1 MNENA
6 VERKL
11 AAIMVADVV
20 GYSRMMGDDEAGTLA
35 ALTRYRREFVDP
47 AILEHRGRI
56 VKTTG
61 DGLLLEFA
69 SVVDAVRCAIA
80 LQQGMAEINGGLPDS
95 RRMTFRIG
103 VNIGDVIVQDRDLF
117 GDGVNVAARL
127 QAFAEPGGICVS
139 RAANEQIRGKID
151 VSFVEAGSHQFKN
164 IARPVEVLA
173 LSAEVIAGL
182 PRAPVLARVPA
193 VSPRSPMGETQLW
206 PRRTAIIA
214 VLVGGVCL
222 VGAATALFLW
232 RNATRDLAKQLDPI
246 LSQALAKSTTKARR
260 TLISE
265 YIALGPHRAFA
276 LAPKAQSRWWT
287 GDWPTPE
294 VAEEKVLERC
304 QLTFDEPCTLLAV
317 DEAMIAAGSD
327 GSRAPRDM
335 PRMHYSG
342 KFDPA
347 QVPGVRPAIS
357 TRVDVVGYASAPGPK
372 AAAIHA
378 RGLLILVAGASSQR
392 QAEEQALK
400 NCNDDP
406 SRKAVDGPCY
416 LYAVDNRVVLTERRT
431 TPISPP

>member
-1 MNENA
+1 MNEPT

-11 AAIMVADVV
+11 AAIIVADVV

-47 AILEHRGRI
+47 TILEHRGRI

-69 SVVDAVRCAIA
+69 SAVDAARCAIA
-80 LQQGMAEINGGLPDS
+80 LQQGMAEINAGLPES
-95 RRMTFRIG
+95 RRITFRIG
-103 VNIGDVIVQDRDLF
+103 VNIGDVIVQDHDLF

-139 RAANEQIRGKID
+139 RAANDQIQGKIEA
-151 VSFVEAGSHQFKN
+151 SFADAGSHQFKN

-173 LSAEVIAGL
+173 LSAEAIAGM
-182 PRAPVLARVPA
+182 PRAAA
-193 VSPRSPMGETQLW
+193 AAGSPRSSTGETRLW

-214 VLVGGVCL
+214 VLVVSLCL
-222 VGAATALFLW
+222 AGAAAALFLG
-232 RNATRDLAKQLDPI
+232 RNAKKDLSKELDPI
-246 LSQALAKSTTKARR
+246 LSQALPKSTTKARR

-265 YIALGPHRAFA
+265 YVALGPHRAFA

-294 VAEEKVLERC
+294 TAEEKVLERC
-304 QLTFDEPCTLLAV
+304 QLTFDEPCALLAV
-317 DEAMIAAGSD
+317 DEAIIAAGSD
-327 GSRAPRDM
+327 GSRASRDM
-335 PRMHYSG
+335 PRIHYSG
-342 KFDPA
+342 MFDPA
-347 QVPGVRPAIS
+347 QVPGVRLATS
-357 TRVDVVGYASAPGPK
+357 ARVDVTGYAAAPGPK

-378 RGLLILVAGASSQR
+378 RGLLILATGASSQR

-416 LYAVDNRVVLTERRT
+416 LYAADNRVVLTERST